1 MYFEYPTIRTGPNM
15 RAELLAHVTRF
26 AEWER
31 PHVD

>member
-1 MYFEYPTIRTGPNM
+1 MYFEYPTIRIGPSM
-15 RAELLAHVTRF
+15 RAELLAHVAQL